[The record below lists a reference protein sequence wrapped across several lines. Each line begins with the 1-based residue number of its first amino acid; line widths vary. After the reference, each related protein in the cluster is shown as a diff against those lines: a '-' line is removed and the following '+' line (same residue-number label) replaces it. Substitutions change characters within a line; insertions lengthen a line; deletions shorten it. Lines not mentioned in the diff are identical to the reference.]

1 MKELTVIIFTIL
13 LAAACVADQKD
24 DAKWWRAPQ
33 TNAIPLD
40 TVDLVLVSDPG
51 IGVRVPRPLRGN
63 LVFRFRNAGKQVI
76 DSYDAHSLFFFG
88 TVFLTPPEGTNLAV
102 HIPTSFMGSFRGTPL
117 SKIRDISPGDQME
130 FITNQPAYRWFPS
143 MTNSMDGIYKVWW
156 QIDQKKSNSILFRK
170 EKGKIEPIEEE
181 TSQQNA
187 APLSTVPQPGP
198 SEGAR

>member
-1 MKELTVIIFTIL
+1 
-13 LAAACVADQKD
+13 
-24 DAKWWRAPQ
+24 
-33 TNAIPLD
+33 
-40 TVDLVLVSDPG
+40 
-51 IGVRVPRPLRGN
+51 
-63 LVFRFRNAGKQVI
+63 
-76 DSYDAHSLFFFG
+76 
-88 TVFLTPPEGTNLAV
+88 
-102 HIPTSFMGSFRGTPL
+102 
-117 SKIRDISPGDQME
+117 
-130 FITNQPAYRWFPS
+130 